1 MESERENARR
11 RWDPKQR
18 AATTERRVGS
28 ILQRADGC
36 TMRSSLSHT
45 PFRGFVR
52 LAAVAC
58 LGLPLLAACGGG
70 SSSGSSAMLS
80 LGVVD
85 GPVDSASAVVVS
97 FTGVELQPSGGG
109 QAITVNFSAPKTID
123 LLQEQ
128 NGNEASLLDNES
140 VPAGNYDWI
149 RLMLNVAA
157 DGTVANSYIEINGAQ
172 YPLIIPSGAQTG
184 LKLVQGFTMTANQ
197 VADFTVDFM
206 LQQSITA
213 PPGQTSGGVQDYML
227 RPALRLIDNVQAGT
241 ISGTVA
247 LSTLQSN
254 SACLSGYSGSGP
266 LPNAHIYVF
275 SGSVTPAD
283 TLTAVVEPQIT
294 LSASGSYSYS
304 QPFLL
309 AGGYTLAL
317 GCTST
322 SNTGTVT
329 VAFLPAAGM
338 TATVAANQTTTV
350 NF

>member
-1 MESERENARR
+1 LRQLIRLV
-11 RWDPKQR
+11 
-18 AATTERRVGS
+18 AAM
-28 ILQRADGC
+28 C
-36 TMRSSLSHT
+36 
-45 PFRGFVR
+45 
-52 LAAVAC
+52 LA
-58 LGLPLLAACGGG
+58 LPLLAACGGSAGSGG
-70 SSSGSSAMLS
+70 SSTMN
-80 LGVVD
+80 LGITD

-109 QAITVNFSAPKTID
+109 QAVTVNFGTPRTID

-128 NGNEASLLDNES
+128 NGNAASLLNGAS

-149 RLMLNVAA
+149 RLMVNVAA

-172 YPLIIPSGAQTG
+172 YPLIIPSGAETG

-197 VADFTVDFM
+197 VANFTIDFM

-213 PPGQTSGGVQDYML
+213 PPGQTSGGTQDYVL

-266 LPNAHIYVF
+266 LPNAHVYIF
-275 SGSVTPAD
+275 SGSVAPSSNLTP
-283 TLTAVVEPQIT
+283 VVEPEIT
-294 LSASGSYSYS
+294 LTSTGSYSYS

-309 AGGYTLAL
+309 AGGYTLAVT
-317 GCTST
+317 CTST
-322 SNTGTVT
+322 SNTGTT
-329 VAFLPAAGM
+329 SLTFLPPAGM
-338 TATVAANQTTTV
+338 TATVTANQTTTV

>member
-1 MESERENARR
+1 
-11 RWDPKQR
+11 
-18 AATTERRVGS
+18 
-28 ILQRADGC
+28 
-36 TMRSSLSHT
+36 MRPLVSH
-45 PFRGFVR
+45 PRLRQLAR
-52 LAAVAC
+52 LAAAAC
-58 LGLPLLAACGGG
+58 LTLPLLTACGG
-70 SSSGSSAMLS
+70 SSSGGSTATMS
-80 LGVVD
+80 LGVID
-85 GPVDSASAVVVS
+85 GPVDAASSVVVS

-109 QAITVNFSAPKTID
+109 QAVTLNFSTPKTID

-128 NGNEASLLDNES
+128 NGNEASLLDSVS
-140 VPAGNYDWI
+140 VPAGQYDWI

-197 VADFTVDFM
+197 VADFTIDFM

-213 PPGQTSGGVQDYML
+213 PPGQASGGVQNYML

-254 SACLSGYSGSGP
+254 SACLSGYTGSGP
-266 LPNAHIYVF
+266 LPNAHVYVF
-275 SGSVTPAD
+275 SGSVTPSGS
-283 TLTAVVEPQIT
+283 LTAVVEPQIT
-294 LSASGSYSYS
+294 LSSSGSYSYS

-309 AGGYTLAL
+309 AGGYTLAV

-322 SNTGTVT
+322 SSTGTVT

-338 TATVAANQTTTV
+338 TATVTANQTTTV